1 MDIEEIS
8 QTLYKEKSQTLKA
21 IPADFYREAGKYVRE
36 LEEDIAKINNPRS
49 PESKMLNDEL
59 ERAYSD
65 LETIFMKRIG
75 KIITRATNQS
85 HADKPISKDI
95 EKLLPAEKR
104 LYDLV
109 LEGIKAAKKELL
121 EPIMYPGAAAEPA
134 SWPQPRGEIDRNLSP
149 EGAVAAAGMAAGTV
163 SGTSAGTATVAATG
177 TGAGAGG
184 NAGMGAAGEK
194 KGASGTARDKNN
206 INEEYVVVRILKD
219 LPTFTGA
226 DGRNYTVS
234 AEDVVVLPQ
243 LNATGLIKRK
253 AAKLIAGQAA
263 GEAP

>member
-36 LEEDIAKINNPRS
+36 LEEEIAKINNPRS

-85 HADKPISKDI
+85 QADKPISKDI
-95 EKLLPAEKR
+95 EKLLPSEKK

-121 EPIMYPGAAAEPA
+121 EPIMYPGAGETA
-134 SWPQPRGEIDRNLSP
+134 SWPQPRGEIGKIPGPQAEDLNQER
-149 EGAVAAAGMAAGTV
+149 
-163 SGTSAGTATVAATG
+163 ATG
-177 TGAGAGG
+177 AAGAGSSG
-184 NAGMGAAGEK
+184 PAGKKTGANGAETGATNGAA
-194 KGASGTARDKNN
+194 RVKNN

-253 AAKLIAGQAA
+253 AAKIIAGQTA
-263 GEAP
+263 GQAPEQKG

>member
-36 LEEDIAKINNPRS
+36 LEEEIAKINNPRS

-121 EPIMYPGAAAEPA
+121 EPIMYPGAAEQPA
-134 SWPQPRGEIDRNLSP
+134 SWPQPRGDIGKIP
-149 EGAVAAAGMAAGTV
+149 GPQAGDLNQER
-163 SGTSAGTATVAATG
+163 ATG
-177 TGAGAGG
+177 AAGAGSSG
-184 NAGMGAAGEK
+184 PAEKKTGANRAETGATNGAAN
-194 KGASGTARDKNN
+194 GAARVKNN
-206 INEEYVVVRILKD
+206 INEYVVVRILKD

-253 AAKLIAGQAA
+253 AAKMIAGQTA
-263 GEAP
+263 GQAPEQKG